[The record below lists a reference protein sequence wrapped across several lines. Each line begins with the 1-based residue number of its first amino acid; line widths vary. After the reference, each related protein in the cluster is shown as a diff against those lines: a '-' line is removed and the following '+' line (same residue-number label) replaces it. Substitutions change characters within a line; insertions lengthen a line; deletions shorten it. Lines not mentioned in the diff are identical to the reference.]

1 MKPLISVIIPAFN
14 IENYVADAIRS
25 VQAQTLQDLEI
36 VVIDDSSTD
45 GTRRIVDGFR
55 SDPRVKLVLNK
66 LSNSGTSGAR
76 NAGLEVARGQYIGFL
91 DGDDIWHPSKVQRH
105 LSLMESQP
113 DIDLTFSRW
122 NTIDEHGVSTGRVTR
137 PPRKR
142 RFQMED
148 LLKENLVGGSSNV
161 ICRARAIEL
170 AGFFDASLKAAV
182 DLDLWLRIAQ
192 LRDGNICFIDEVL
205 TFYRLRE
212 GQITKDWRR
221 MAQNWE
227 IVVAKLRSKMP
238 ERVARVEKEARAKHL
253 RYRCYLAYE
262 AGDFPASR
270 QLLWQAFSSASLPLF
285 ADRRTW
291 ITAAAVLASIM
302 PDCVHRPLAAAVKTL
317 RARLFAKQSVP
328 RTGAIR

>member
-1 MKPLISVIIPAFN
+1 MNPLISIIIPAFN
-14 IENYVADAIRS
+14 VEDYVADAIRS
-25 VQAQTLQDLEI
+25 AQAQTLDDLEI
-36 VVIDDSSTD
+36 IVIDDSSTD
-45 GTRRIVDGFR
+45 GTRRIVEGFR
-55 SDPRVKLVLNK
+55 SDPRVRLILNEP
-66 LSNSGTSGAR
+66 SNSGTSGAR
-76 NAGLEVARGQYIGFL
+76 NAGLQVARGQYIGFL
-91 DGDDIWHPSKVQRH
+91 DADDIWHPTKAQRH
-105 LSLMESQP
+105 LSLMENQP

-161 ICRARAIEL
+161 VCRARAIEL

-182 DLDLWLRIAQ
+182 DLDVWLRIAQ
-192 LRDGNICFIDEVL
+192 LRDGNICFIDEVF

-227 IVVAKLRSKMP
+227 IVLSKVRSEMP
-238 ERVARVEKEARAKHL
+238 ERVTRVEKEARAKHL
-253 RYRCYLAYE
+253 RYRSYLAYE
-262 AGDFPASR
+262 ARDFASSR
-270 QLLWQAFSSASLPLF
+270 RLLWQAFSSASLPLF

-302 PDCVHRPLAAAVKTL
+302 PDRVHMPLAAAVKTL
-317 RARLFAKQSVP
+317 RARVFARQP
-328 RTGAIR
+328 IRRSGTIQ